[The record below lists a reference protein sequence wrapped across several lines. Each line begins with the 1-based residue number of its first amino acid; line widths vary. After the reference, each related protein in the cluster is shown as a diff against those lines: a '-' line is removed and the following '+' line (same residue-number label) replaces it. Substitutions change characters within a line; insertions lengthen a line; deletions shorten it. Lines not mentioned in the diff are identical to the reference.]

1 MKINNELFSAF
12 FCISAV
18 ARNTAAFVSTP
29 TKNQARIT
37 TLLHYI
43 DESKDNIE
51 KPLATNVKRHIS
63 PERVDA
69 AIKPRRHSMFLAEKA
84 ASLFDQNQKKK
95 LSKDEV
101 KTKERVIVLGSG
113 WGAAS
118 LLKNIDTD
126 KFDVTV
132 V

>member
-1 MKINNELFSAF
+1 
-12 FCISAV
+12 
-18 ARNTAAFVSTP
+18 
-29 TKNQARIT
+29 
-37 TLLHYI
+37 
-43 DESKDNIE
+43 
-51 KPLATNVKRHIS
+51 
-63 PERVDA
+63 
-69 AIKPRRHSMFLAEKA
+69 MFLAEKA

-132 V
+132 VSPRNHFVFTPMWAGAGVGTVEYRSITQPIREVRTYLA